1 MSNLDHQRALSSI
14 IDLYKYFDK
23 KTEEYDFRG
32 VLDILDNY
40 KLSQEKIDISCRYLK
55 YKITGW
61 VIDSET
67 KERVKRQPLSWDY
80 TKAFAELS
88 ECEWSFVAAIKKFD
102 DWY

>member
-23 KTEEYDFRG
+23 KTEEYNFRG
-32 VLDILDNY
+32 VLDIFDNY
-40 KLSQEKIDISCRYLK
+40 KLSQNRIDITCDYLK
-55 YKITGW
+55 YRITGW

-80 TKAFAELS
+80 ARAFKELE
-88 ECEWSFVAAIKKFD
+88 ECNWVAQDAIKKFE